1 MVRPLQPIVAC
12 LMLALMVAT
21 PAIASTRSG
30 AFGVSVNVV
39 ARTWIE
45 PVDEP
50 ATILLTQADLA
61 QRYKVIDVWY
71 RVHTVGT
78 SRYLLNIAPRTG
90 LAEWL
95 DVEGLGAPVRL
106 GPTDITVLQY
116 AEADVN
122 ELRLR
127 LRLEL
132 RSGLSAGY
140 HALPVRLS
148 VSAS

>member
-1 MVRPLQPIVAC
+1 MVRNPRPIVAC
-12 LMLALMVAT
+12 LILASIAAT
-21 PAIASTRSG
+21 PALAATRSTS
-30 AFGVSVNVV
+30 FGVSARVV

-61 QRYKVIDVWY
+61 QGYKVIDVRY
-71 RVHTVGT
+71 RVYAAGT
-78 SRYLLNIAPRTG
+78 SRYLLNITPRTG
-90 LAEWL
+90 LAEWV

-106 GPTDITVLQY
+106 GTTDVTVLQQ
-116 AEADVN
+116 APANVS

-132 RSGLSAGY
+132 RSGLLPGN

>member
-1 MVRPLQPIVAC
+1 VVRRLQPIVAC
-12 LMLALMVAT
+12 LMLALTVST
-21 PAIASTRSG
+21 QAIASTRSAG
-30 AFGVSVNVV
+30 FGVSVRVV

-50 ATILLTQADLA
+50 ATILLTQADVA
-61 QRYKVIDVWY
+61 QGYKVIDVWY

-78 SRYLLNIAPRTG
+78 SRYLLNIALRTG
-90 LAEWL
+90 LAEWVE
-95 DVEGLGAPVRL
+95 VEGLAAPVRL

-116 AEADVN
+116 AEAVVN

-132 RSGLSAGY
+132 RSGLPAGY